1 MPDDLKKRRD
11 KFKSAAKTADDGAT
25 ADAPAR
31 KKSGVFG
38 GRVTRQMK
46 TTFSVQ
52 FSTLQDAGLPVL
64 RSLRILEGQQKPGRF
79 RDVIG
84 QVAEDVE
91 GGSPLSESF
100 SKHPKVFDELYVN
113 IVKAGEAG
121 GLLTEVFSRL
131 ADFMER
137 SDRLASKV
145 RGALAYPMFVVIFMI
160 AILTFLMIVVVP
172 QFEEIFRGF
181 GRELPRPTQILID
194 TSKTIAERWYLVI
207 LAPFLLVFGWKA
219 IRRTGGGR
227 FATDRLLL
235 KVPLLGML
243 MKKTQVSRFART
255 LGTLSSSGVALLDS
269 LDIVRGTSTNEVMK
283 RTVDKVK
290 SSVSE
295 GETIAQPLG
304 ESGIFDDIVV
314 NMVDVGEETGE
325 LDKMLVKIAD
335 RYDEEVDTTVSALLS
350 ILEPMLIVV
359 MGLIVGFIVVSL
371 FLPLLDLQSQF
382 K

>member
-25 ADAPAR
+25 ADAPTR
-31 KKSGVFG
+31 KKSGFFG

-121 GLLTEVFSRL
+121 GLLTEVFRRL

-194 TSKTIAERWYLVI
+194 TSKTIAERWYLV
-207 LAPFLLVFGWKA
+207 LLLPFVLVFGWKG

-227 FATDRLLL
+227 FATDRILL